1 MAYVPSNVH
10 MMITK
15 LWLSFIFN
23 VADVNGPAIC
33 GLPTSCKLKLV
44 ELHCEI
50 TTNTKASCTA
60 PQVNNKGDLQM
71 LYPDRFNGIGKFEG
85 EYHIVT
91 DPNVLPVIH
100 APRECPIH
108 IKDDI
113 KKELDQMVSHGVIK
127 PVTDASDW
135 VSSAAYS
142 QKSNGRWRVCLDPKP
157 LKEAITILQ
166 LLKKSPTNSMAAQY
180 SRNGYW
186 SVVLDKES
194 YYHTTFNSPFGRL
207 RFTRSP
213 FGLCVS
219 QDIFQQK
226 MDFILEKCH
235 GTVGIAD
242 SVAVHGPT
250 EAEHDV
256 NLHNLMMV
264 AWQHGLVFNLGKCKI
279 KESRITFFRVVYD
292 AEGVHP
298 DPEKVEAIKAI
309 PEPQGTKE
317 LQSFLGIATY
327 TASFIPN
334 LSAMSEP
341 LRNLLKKD
349 ADFQW
354 SSHSAAFQAI
364 KQSICQE
371 VTLTY
376 FDPQKETV
384 IQVDTS
390 LKGLGSAL
398 LQEGRDV
405 AFASRALTD
414 TEKPY
419 ANIER

>member
-1 MAYVPSNVH
+1 

-180 SRNGYW
+180 SRNQMPVMATGLY
-186 SVVLDKES
+186 L
-194 YYHTTFNSPFGRL
+194 TLQPIGRF
-207 RFTRSP
+207 RFTCLP

-226 MDFILEKCH
+226 MDFILEKCP

-242 SVAVHGPT
+242 
-250 EAEHDV
+250 
-256 NLHNLMMV
+256 
-264 AWQHGLVFNLGKCKI
+264 
-279 KESRITFFRVVYD
+279 
-292 AEGVHP
+292 
-298 DPEKVEAIKAI
+298 
-309 PEPQGTKE
+309 
-317 LQSFLGIATY
+317 GIAVMVQ
-327 TASFIPN
+327 
-334 LSAMSEP
+334 L
-341 LRNLLKKD
+341 
-349 ADFQW
+349 
-354 SSHSAAFQAI
+354 
-364 KQSICQE
+364 KQSMM
-371 VTLTY
+371 
-376 FDPQKETV
+376 
-384 IQVDTS
+384 
-390 LKGLGSAL
+390 
-398 LQEGRDV
+398 
-405 AFASRALTD
+405 
-414 TEKPY
+414 
-419 ANIER
+419 